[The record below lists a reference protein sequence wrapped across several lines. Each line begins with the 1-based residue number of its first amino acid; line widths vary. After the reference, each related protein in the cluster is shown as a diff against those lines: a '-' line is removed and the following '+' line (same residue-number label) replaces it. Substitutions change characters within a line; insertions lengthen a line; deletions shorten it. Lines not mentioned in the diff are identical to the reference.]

1 MEHDKNKGL
10 FTDYII
16 MSYGKVFKE
25 CKMLIQYLKDLYCSH
40 DQLLRPKLVI

>member
-1 MEHDKNKGL
+1 MMEHDKNKGL

-25 CKMLIQYLKDLYCSH
+25 CKILTQYNT
-40 DQLLRPKLVI
+40 